1 MIRPGFS
8 LKDAPR
14 LWHLRIDEVIRNLGT
29 YPLVSDPQLYARWR
43 SERNEFSFDTLDII
57 CTKHVD
63 DLKGASSEETFD
75 EICKRLSNEFGD
87 LTIQKREFEHLGIVH
102 KHLDDFSVECTQDH
116 YVKQLR
122 LLSLASL
129 PSDEEA
135 DVTDADMMSS
145 YSSLIGGAAWTS
157 LTRSDVA
164 VHIGMLQRN
173 AHAPKVKHFRALNTV
188 VKWMKRTSCAETC
201 LHPTTMVP
209 AGLTR

>member
-1 MIRPGFS
+1 MLQKLPGYEKFDPLVHVLDMIRPGFG

-14 LWHLRIDEVIRNLGT
+14 LWHLRIDEVLRNMGT

-43 SERNEFSFDTLDII
+43 SERKEFSFDTLDII

-75 EICKRLSNEFGD
+75 DICKRLSDEFGD

-102 KHLDDFSVECTQDH
+102 KQLDDFSVEYTQDH

-122 LLSLASL
+122 LMSLASL

-135 DVTDADMMSS
+135 DVTDADTMSS

-157 LTRSDVA
+157 LTCCSEMLTHRRSSTFV
-164 VHIGMLQRN
+164 L
-173 AHAPKVKHFRALNTV
+173 
-188 VKWMKRTSCAETC
+188 
-201 LHPTTMVP
+201 
-209 AGLTR
+209 